1 MMTRLH
7 PFHTSHSTGKK
18 KKLQQISEDIE
29 EIAEEDE
36 EMDIGEFVDRNIMN
50 NPSGNEGHRKEQ
62 AQGNINSSSGK
73 PDEINPVRGSTSS
86 QPNNSPKPPKLTS
99 NLPKSNTASPKPPKL
114 TSNLPKSNTASPKL
128 GAAGSKSTAKTSTK
142 SRRGSVPK
150 KVVV

>member
-1 MMTRLH
+1 MTGLH

-73 PDEINPVRGSTSS
+73 PDEINPVRGFASS
-86 QPNNSPKPPKLTS
+86 QPNN
-99 NLPKSNTASPKPPKL
+99 SPKPPKL